1 MLFYDIFCF
10 NSFSAGGEVKFVT
23 YPINPKQIK
32 KANLNLFVQLPFLIS
47 LELLSNNLCW
57 SDVSFFFLD
66 ESVGL
71 IPEVSAWKNTQKRE
85 DYIKFCHVLDNT

>member
-10 NSFSAGGEVKFVT
+10 HSFSAGGEVKFVT

-32 KANLNLFVQLPFLIS
+32 KTNLNLFMQLPFLTN

-57 SDVSFFFLD
+57 PDVNLLLF
-66 ESVGL
+66 G
-71 IPEVSAWKNTQKRE
+71 
-85 DYIKFCHVLDNT
+85 

>member
-10 NSFSAGGEVKFVT
+10 HSFSAGGEVKFVT

-47 LELLSNNLCW
+47 LELLSNNL
-57 SDVSFFFLD
+57 
-66 ESVGL
+66 
-71 IPEVSAWKNTQKRE
+71 
-85 DYIKFCHVLDNT
+85 